1 MPRALV
7 VISSVVTSS
16 RRDEPRPSQ
25 ALSAFRVAAAW
36 YEIGVQLAVGETIDD
51 RYRLL
56 TELGEGAHGVVFS
69 AEDLETRKIVALK
82 FLNRSSEELVQRL
95 AREAMAAAQ
104 LRGTNAVRVHG
115 LRKTRSGTHY
125 LVMELLH
132 GQDFDQLLGA
142 LERRG
147 TRLAARH
154 LLMILRPI
162 VDTLEVAH
170 RQGIIHRDLKPSNI
184 FIIDREH
191 GGGVRLL
198 DFGLAK
204 VMNAVKLTAAGMVA
218 GTPSYIAPEVWAGN
232 LSSVDQRS
240 DVYALGV
247 IVFRALTG
255 AMPTSVRHPLE
266 LMNWAKNGQRPSLHA
281 QRPDLPAS
289 IDGWLETAL
298 AAEPDRRY
306 PSVRS
311 AWDGLEAIV
320 SEAARSTP

>member
-1 MPRALV
+1 M
-7 VISSVVTSS
+7 
-16 RRDEPRPSQ
+16 
-25 ALSAFRVAAAW
+25 
-36 YEIGVQLAVGETIDD
+36 QLAPGETIDD

-69 AEDLETRKIVALK
+69 AEDLRTRELVAVK

-104 LRGTNAVRVHG
+104 LRGTHAVHVHG
-115 LRKTRSGTHY
+115 LRRTRSGTHY

-147 TRLAARH
+147 ARLSPRH
-154 LLMILRPI
+154 LLLILRPI

-170 RQGIIHRDLKPSNI
+170 CQGIIHRDLKPSNI

-191 GGGVRLL
+191 GGGIRLL

-232 LSSVDQRS
+232 LNSVDGRS
-240 DVYALGV
+240 DVYAFGV

-255 AMPTSVRHPLE
+255 KMPTSLRHPME
-266 LMNWAKNGQRPSLHA
+266 LMKWAKNGKRPSLHA
-281 QRPDLPAS
+281 ERPDLPAS
-289 IDGWLETAL
+289 IDAWLEKAL
-298 AAEPDRRY
+298 AAEPDQRY
-306 PSVRS
+306 ETMRSVWV
-311 AWDGLEAIV
+311 ALEELIG
-320 SEAARSTP
+320 ERARASL